1 MKKFLAVLLSILLMV
16 SMCAC
21 ASSGSQ
27 KSFKVGVILD
37 ADENA
42 GYSYAHM
49 KGVREA
55 VQALGLDEE
64 KNVIWK
70 YNIGETEACYDAC
83 VDLAEQN
90 CQMIICIGYGHQS
103 YSEQAARE
111 YPDIEFVNMTGDT
124 AKKAGLKNFHNAF
137 TRIYEARYL
146 GGVAAGLK
154 IQQLLDEGALTAENF
169 DADGNVKLGYVGAF
183 PYAEVISG
191 YSAFFLGARSVV
203 KNVSMEV
210 LYTNSWFD
218 IIGESEAAHALLSDG
233 CVVLGQHADSTGA
246 PSVCEETLNAG
257 TPAYSVGYN
266 VDMLAIAPNAALTS
280 PTNEW
285 GVYYTYAIGAAM
297 NGESFDTNWAEGY
310 EADAVALTPLGAA
323 CAPGTQEAI
332 DDVIRQFKAGTLHV
346 FDTSTF
352 TVDGQTVTSAFA
364 TDTDGD
370 WVNDADEAV
379 FDGYFHESYFQS
391 APCFALNI
399 DGITQLN

>member
-1 MKKFLAVLLSILLMV
+1 
-16 SMCAC
+16 
-21 ASSGSQ
+21 
-27 KSFKVGVILD
+27 
-37 ADENA
+37 
-42 GYSYAHM
+42 
-49 KGVREA
+49 
-55 VQALGLDEE
+55 
-64 KNVIWK
+64 
-70 YNIGETEACYDAC
+70 
-83 VDLAEQN
+83 
-90 CQMIICIGYGHQS
+90 MI
-103 YSEQAARE
+103 
-111 YPDIEFVNMTGDT
+111 
-124 AKKAGLKNFHNAF
+124 
-137 TRIYEARYL
+137 
-146 GGVAAGLK
+146 
-154 IQQLLDEGALTAENF
+154 
-169 DADGNVKLGYVGAF
+169 
-183 PYAEVISG
+183 
-191 YSAFFLGARSVV
+191 
-203 KNVSMEV
+203 
-210 LYTNSWFD
+210 
-218 IIGESEAAHALLSDG
+218 SEAAHALLSDG

-310 EADAVALTPLGAA
+310 ESDAVALTPLGAA